1 MTLYPSFSSHRDRA
15 YVYFPILHLPLR
27 PSFHPTSL
35 SVFNIYSRSQLSRP
49 PFARAL
55 HAVRRWMAKCAP
67 GKSCTETRQ
76 TIRRPDYIPLPVS
89 LSLSLY
95 LSLSS
100 SRCSICLKFHLLH
113 ITALVE
119 CTYRTYTTPPHTN
132 TITDTNTSTN
142 TINEMTL
149 QLQP

>member
-1 MTLYPSFSSHRDRA
+1 
-15 YVYFPILHLPLR
+15 
-27 PSFHPTSL
+27 
-35 SVFNIYSRSQLSRP
+35 
-49 PFARAL
+49 
-55 HAVRRWMAKCAP
+55 MAKCAP

-100 SRCSICLKFHLLH
+100 SHCSICLKFHLLH
-113 ITALVE
+113 ITALAE

-142 TINEMTL
+142 TINEVTL
-149 QLQP
+149 IPTITEIDAVTVNCNFYAKNLQRAQHGQSKKITAGSKRLRNDYRRIQQRI